1 MLANISTIY
10 AMDIKCFFLICKQY
24 SITIS
29 MCFEILL
36 SQEINIAQL
45 LEIIETF
52 CDSRIFVEFSN
63 YKSI

>member
-1 MLANISTIY
+1 
-10 AMDIKCFFLICKQY
+10 
-24 SITIS
+24 